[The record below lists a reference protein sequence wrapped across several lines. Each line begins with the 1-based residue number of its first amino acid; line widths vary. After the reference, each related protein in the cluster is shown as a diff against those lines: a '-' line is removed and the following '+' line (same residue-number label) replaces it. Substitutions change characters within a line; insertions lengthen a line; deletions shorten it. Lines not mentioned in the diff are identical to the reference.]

1 MWNERKTKNT
11 NGLLLTAAA
20 ICLAC
25 LPLLTLAADGAKPAL
40 LLLSCKDTASF
51 RQETERLTGEGI
63 RVLHLFPPYA
73 VIASVPQARTS
84 RLSARTGL
92 MAMHQDRLSQQDLDS
107 LDQGHRMVA
116 RVWND
121 AFMAAKTEA
130 QPSHAEPPQDD
141 ALAPPSDDLPL
152 RATESLGCPSGGTS
166 QMVSEFMLGAISL
179 NVILPE
185 STGAIDP
192 DTEDWDEA
200 REAQVLAGVVA
211 GAQWLL
217 ERAPSGPGVALSF
230 TYHLYSGRTDSRAT
244 TSYEPIGRPADPVH
258 EPGVGEGLWTNEI
271 LNAFGY
277 SALPDRW
284 TKARAFDNDTRIA
297 DGTNWAVTV
306 FVADS
311 LNDADG
317 RFADGRF
324 SYTWQPGSH
333 IVMTYDNSGWGI
345 TRMGSV
351 FSHELCHAFWAK
363 DEYAGSGCSC
373 TQSSGYLDGSNGNC
387 AATCQT
393 SLSTCVMRSVDLSGD
408 AGIVCAETARQIG
421 WADGDGNGV
430 PDSVQAPPL
439 TQLDAPVLQSG
450 HLTLGGW
457 AQVQA
462 APNRNPAPTAYTCP
476 VTVARLSDVQVRIN
490 GGAWQAATPL
500 AGAFGGQD
508 ASFSFTSGP
517 LSPGTYT
524 LDARTLDSLGQA
536 QITSTSFTVAGPVAG
551 PPPVPDGGAAG
562 HPAMMAATAAGG
574 AMTVTWDATCP
585 ATGTNLYW
593 GFGSGLPGAPGG
605 AYSLSGSECGLG
617 NTGTHTWNGSPD
629 PSTDAS
635 RFIWWV
641 VVANDG
647 AQTEG
652 SWGKDSSGAER
663 NGTQPSGRCGFI
675 VKNTTSPG
683 C

>member
-1 MWNERKTKNT
+1 MCGDGKCDNIR
-11 NGLLLTAAA
+11 GFLLTTAA
-20 ICLAC
+20 ICLSC
-25 LPLLTLAADGAKPAL
+25 LPLFTPAAQDAKPAL
-40 LLLSCKDTASF
+40 LLLSCKDAASF
-51 RQETERLTGEGI
+51 RQETARLSGEGI
-63 RVLHLFPPYA
+63 RILHLFPPYA
-73 VIASVPQARTS
+73 VIASVPQARIS
-84 RLSARTGL
+84 RLSARTDL
-92 MAMHQDRLSQQDLDS
+92 MAMRQDRLSQHDLDS

-141 ALAPPSDDLPL
+141 ALEPPSDDMPL
-152 RATESLGCPSGGTS
+152 RATESLGCPAGGPS
-166 QMVSEFMLGAISL
+166 QMVSEFMLAAVSL

-185 STGAIDP
+185 STGAIDA
-192 DTEDWDEA
+192 DTEDWDSA

-211 GAQWLL
+211 GTQWLL

-230 TYHLYSGRTDSRAT
+230 TYHLYSGRTDARAT
-244 TSYEPIGRPADPVH
+244 TSYEPITRSADPVH

-317 RFADGRF
+317 RFTDGRF
-324 SYTWQPGSH
+324 AYTWQPGSH

-351 FSHELCHAFWAK
+351 FAHELCHAFWAK

-373 TQSSGYLDGSNGNC
+373 TQSSGYLDASNGNC

-393 SLSTCVMRSVDLSGD
+393 SLSTCVMRSTDLSGD

-430 PDSVQAPPL
+430 PDSVQAPPF
-439 TQLDAPVLQSG
+439 TQLDAPALQSG
-450 HLTLGGW
+450 QVTLGGW

-462 APNRNPAPTAYTCP
+462 APNLNPSPMAYTCP
-476 VTVARLSDVQVRIN
+476 ITVARVADVQVRLN
-490 GGAWQAATPL
+490 GGPWQETIPL
-500 AGAFGGQD
+500 GGAFTGQD
-508 ASFSFTSGP
+508 TSFTYTSGT
-517 LSPGTYT
+517 LSAGTYT
-524 LDARTLDSLGQA
+524 VDTRTLDTLGQE
-536 QITSTSFTVAGPVAG
+536 QITSTTFTVEGSVSA
-551 PPPVPDGGAAG
+551 PPPISDGSSVG
-562 HPAMMAATAAGG
+562 HPAMTARASAGDI
-574 AMTVTWDATCP
+574 AITWDAAC
-585 ATGTNLYW
+585 AAAGTSLYW
-593 GFGSGLPGAPGG
+593 GFGSGLPGTPGG
-605 AYSLSGSECGLG
+605 AYTLSGSECGIG
-617 NTGTHTWNGSPD
+617 GSGTYTWSGGPD
-629 PSTDAS
+629 PAADPS
-635 RFIWWV
+635 RLVWWV
-641 VVANDG
+641 IVANDG

-652 SWGKDSSGAER
+652 SWGRDSSGAER
-663 NGTQPSGRCGFI
+663 NGTQASGRCGL
-675 VKNTTSPG
+675 TSKDASNPG